1 MKDAKYYEEKAN
13 TINHEAIIK
22 NFMGEELTDVERES
36 IKAKREISYALGFQ
50 YPQHLSRLFK
60 KRVGCTPNEYRR
72 QNSETGL

>member
-36 IKAKREISYALGFQ
+36 IKAKREIEQAT
-50 YPQHLSRLFK
+50 RK
-60 KRVGCTPNEYRR
+60 ARNNMDK
-72 QNSETGL
+72 